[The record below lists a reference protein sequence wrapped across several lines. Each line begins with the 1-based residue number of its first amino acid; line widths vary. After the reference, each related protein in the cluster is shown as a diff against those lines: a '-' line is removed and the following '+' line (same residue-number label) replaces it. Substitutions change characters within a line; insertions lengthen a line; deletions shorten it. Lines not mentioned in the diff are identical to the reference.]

1 MTKGSGSY
9 LESAQDFIK
18 EQERK
23 ISQNPGKSDDCRKII
38 IYGLYFTD
46 LKLFQKLVTYKK

>member
-1 MTKGSGSY
+1 MTQGSGSY

-23 ISQNPGKSDDCRKII
+23 INQNPGESDDCRKIT

-46 LKLFQKLVTYKK
+46 LKLLQKLVAYRK